1 MPDALRVTVLFRPPR
16 TANAISSV
24 IHGNLQPSR
33 RRPFPCAEEYDS
45 NETKH
50 EGNHVRFKGTLM
62 ARKSQ
67 SDGRYPTPVIDRHSK
82 PGTVIRLIVLAIV
95 LVVAAIAFVYLEGRV
110 DPNFGLGLLGI
121 LAMVGIFYLVSTFI
135 GFVQIMPRAGGDE
148 LSRLFI
154 DGHPEGTVVID
165 SKGRVVYANRTY
177 ATLIGAAGPND
188 ILSIEA
194 IFSRDNQAAEA
205 VYRLTNRIREGKEG
219 QEEFRLLNGLGDQT
233 DTPVGPR
240 WYRLRARLLDLG
252 GGGEKLQAWQ
262 LSDITA
268 EREDQE
274 RFFKELQHAID
285 YLDHA
290 PAGFLST
297 GNHGDVAYINAT
309 LADWIGLDLTAFSPG
324 TIALKD
330 LIAGEGMALIESV
343 QAAPGLNKTA
353 TLDLDMRRQDGKSL
367 PVRLVHRVS
376 ATRDGAPGESRTI
389 VLMRSGEVDSENT
402 TAAAEMR
409 FTRFF
414 NNTPMAI
421 ASVDG
426 NGQILRTNAPF
437 LKMFSAAVSRDD
449 LERGSPFHMVIHE
462 GDRPKFEQALDAA
475 RDGQGDIDPVDTRHA
490 ADSDRFF
497 RFYVTAVVDS
507 GESEEVAIIYAVEM
521 TEQKALE
528 GQMAQT
534 QKMNAVGTLAGG
546 IAHDFNNVLTAILL
560 SADHL
565 LLSLR
570 PSDSSFADLME
581 IKRNANRAAVLV
593 RQLLAFSR
601 KQTMRPTV
609 LSMTDVIGDLR
620 MLVDRLTG
628 THVKLDIEFGKD
640 LWPVKTDLGQ
650 FEQVIINLA
659 VNARDAMPEG
669 GTVKIRTSN
678 VAADEIEALNHR
690 GMDVADYVLIE
701 VADEGTGIEPDLLDK
716 IFEPFFTTK
725 DVGKGTG
732 LGLSMVYGIIKQSGG
747 YIYPDSQIDK
757 GTTFR
762 IYLPRHVEAVSQA
775 DPDAAVADDRAAED
789 AAAPQS
795 AAVAQQDRERTDL
808 TGSATVLL
816 VEDEEAV
823 RRGGK
828 RMLETRGYT
837 VHEAASGVEA
847 LEIIEEFGD
856 AIDIVVSD
864 VVMPE
869 MDGPTLLRELRK
881 DHPDMKFIFVSGY
894 AEDAFAKNLPEDAT
908 FGFLPKPFSLKQLAT
923 AVKEVVE
930 S

>member
-1 MPDALRVTVLFRPPR
+1 M
-16 TANAISSV
+16 
-24 IHGNLQPSR
+24 
-33 RRPFPCAEEYDS
+33 
-45 NETKH
+45 
-50 EGNHVRFKGTLM
+50 M
-62 ARKSQ
+62 ARKNP
-67 SDGRYPTPVIDRHSK
+67 SDHSYPTPMIDRHSR
-82 PGTVIRLIVLAIV
+82 PGTIVRLIVLAIV
-95 LVVAAIAFVYLEGRV
+95 LVVAAITFVFLEGRV
-110 DPNFGLGLLGI
+110 NTNFGLGLLGI
-121 LAMVGIFYLVSTFI
+121 LSMIGIFYLVSTFI

-154 DGHPEGTVVID
+154 DGHPEGTVVTD
-165 SKGRVVYANRTY
+165 RKGRVVYANHTY
-177 ATLIGAAGPND
+177 ATLTGAASPNE

-194 IFSRDNQAAEA
+194 LLSKDNQAAEA
-205 VYRLTNRIREGKEG
+205 VYRLTNQVREGKEG
-219 QEEFRLLNGLGDQT
+219 QEEFRLLSPFNRNGGAAPT
-233 DTPVGPR
+233 PR

-252 GGGEKLQAWQ
+252 SGRETLQAWQ
-262 LSDITA
+262 LSDITD

-274 RFFKELQHAID
+274 RLFKELQHAID

-297 GNHGDVAYINAT
+297 GEDGEVAYINAT
-309 LADWIGLDLTAFSPG
+309 LADWIGLDLTDFSPG
-324 TIALKD
+324 SITLKD

-343 QAAPGLNKTA
+343 QAAPGLNRKA
-353 TLDLDMRRQDGKSL
+353 TLDLDMLRRDGKSL

-376 ATRDGAPGESRTI
+376 AAPDGAPGESRTI
-389 VLMRSGEVDSENT
+389 VLTRTDEGGGEPA

-414 NNTPMAI
+414 NSTPMAI
-421 ASVDG
+421 ASV
-426 NGQILRTNAPF
+426 NGHGRILRTNAPF
-437 LKMFSAAVSRDD
+437 LKMFTAVVSRDD
-449 LERGSPFHMVIHE
+449 PERGTSFDTVIHE
-462 GDRPKFEQALDAA
+462 ADRPRFEQALRAA
-475 RDGQGDIDPVDTRHA
+475 RNGQADIDPVDARHA
-490 ADSDRFF
+490 ADGERYL
-497 RFYVTAVVDS
+497 RFYVSAVADS
-507 GESEEVAIIYAVEM
+507 AGSEEAAIIYTLET

-581 IKRNANRAAVLV
+581 IRRNANRAAVLV

-628 THVKLDIEFGKD
+628 THVKLEVEFGKD

-650 FEQVIINLA
+650 FEQVVINLA

-669 GTVKIRTSN
+669 GTVTIRTSN
-678 VAADEIEALNHR
+678 VESIEIEALNNR
-690 GMDVADYVLIE
+690 GMEAGDFVLIK
-701 VADEGTGIEPDLLDK
+701 VADEGTGIAPELMDK

-732 LGLSMVYGIIKQSGG
+732 LGLSMVYGIVKQSGG
-747 YIYPDSQIDK
+747 YIYTESEVGN

-762 IYLPRHVEAVSQA
+762 IYLPRHIESAAEADVS
-775 DPDAAVADDRAAED
+775 ADDTATAAMGGEGGT
-789 AAAPQS
+789 AGKQGT
-795 AAVAQQDRERTDL
+795 QQDKDRKDL

-847 LEIIEEFGD
+847 LEIIEELNGE
-856 AIDIVVSD
+856 IDIVVSD

-881 DHPDMKFIFVSGY
+881 DYPDLKFIFVSGY
-894 AEDAFAKNLPEDAT
+894 AEDAFAKNLPEDAK

-923 AVKEVVE
+923 AVKEAVE